1 MFGPALVSLS
11 FALSGP
17 LRPAV
22 HTPSRAATPEMGFRD
37 NKVAVGVASVGGVGV
52 GLLLGGPAQFLVTK
66 AASVVAASIP
76 AQIALSGALG
86 LALPKTKEIRGVKR
100 LFKKRDRE
108 ASIDVPSYTSA
119 AATSALS
126 LATEENATPAELE
139 TISEA
144 RRLDGLA
151 MCLER
156 KALETGLQLAERKA
170 MAAERKA
177 GLEAAWVALDSAQ
190 EWAAQLDTM
199 MAESG
204 TTEATAAEAGGRRAV
219 AEATMLASAE
229 RVQRAPARP
238 CATTPPPSWRWR
250 RSPPRSRRTPTRRA
264 SRRARVEARPR
275 PRGRRGPVLRPAS
288 ARRRSRP
295 SRRRASPPCPPATTR
310 EAEAGC

>member
-100 LFKKRDRE
+100 LFKKRNRE

-119 AATSALS
+119 TATSALS

-204 TTEATAAEAGGRRAV
+204 TTDDSAALGGRRAV

-229 RVQRAPARP
+229 RVQRLRKAVRDD
-238 CATTPPPSWRWR
+238 ATAVLEMEALA
-250 RSPPRSRRTPTRRA
+250 A
-264 SRRARVEARPR
+264 SVEAHADEARLEARRRPR
-275 PRGRRGPVLRPAS
+275 PRGRRGPTRIVGAPPLEALAAPRVAALPAGDD
-288 ARRRSRP
+288 A
-295 SRRRASPPCPPATTR
+295 

>member
-119 AATSALS
+119 ATTSALS

-204 TTEATAAEAGGRRAV
+204 TTDDSAALGGRRAV

-229 RVQRAPARP
+229 RVQRLRKAVRDDATAVLEMEALAASVEAHADEARLE
-238 CATTPPPSWRWR
+238 A
-250 RSPPRSRRTPTRRA
+250 
-264 SRRARVEARPR
+264 RAR
-275 PRGRRGPVLRPAS
+275 RGRALEAVEDPYFALVGAPPLEALAAPRVAALPAGDD
-288 ARRRSRP
+288 A
-295 SRRRASPPCPPATTR
+295 